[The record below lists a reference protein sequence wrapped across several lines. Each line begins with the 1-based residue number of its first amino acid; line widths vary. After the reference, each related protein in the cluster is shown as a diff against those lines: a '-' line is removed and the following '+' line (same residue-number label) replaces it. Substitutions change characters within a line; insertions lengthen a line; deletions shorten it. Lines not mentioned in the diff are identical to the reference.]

1 MRARK
6 NDVLPASPLMG
17 WWMGGRKRVGSGGGG
32 RTTPASA
39 SIAVTWGR
47 WKVGKERFNGIEWLG
62 CLPKTFFAFLFF
74 TPSLS
79 RLFAEGRAINAPESD
94 CSIILT
100 DIVISGEGMIMLY
113 QWISSAGGKANWHAH
128 PRASPRPPALRST
141 ATHLIPIWSS
151 LCKAV
156 GAYARRSTTVQLSN

>member
-62 CLPKTFFAFLFF
+62 CLPKVFFLFF
-74 TPSLS
+74 SLLYS
-79 RLFAEGRAINAPESD
+79 FSFETICRRKSHKCTGEWLFNNSYWHCYKWGRYDNAVPMDFVSGWK
-94 CSIILT
+94 SKLT
-100 DIVISGEGMIMLY
+100 C
-113 QWISSAGGKANWHAH
+113 
-128 PRASPRPPALRST
+128 PPTRPPTPTCLALYGHPPD
-141 ATHLIPIWSS
+141 THL
-151 LCKAV
+151 V
-156 GAYARRSTTVQLSN
+156 VFV